1 MSNASHIVAYE
12 NVPEPYL
19 TFCPERDDCIN
30 IHPLKGL
37 VQYGP
42 YNQKLIG
49 NAFSNIRVA
58 SIGPIGSQ
66 KILLYHYNYSRLA
79 PLLKKLWLI

>member
-58 SIGPIGSQ
+58 
-66 KILLYHYNYSRLA
+66 
-79 PLLKKLWLI
+79 